1 MSNKRRKI
9 MNENLLKEHIKK
21 YNEKFNSS
29 PEIVSEDLLE
39 QKQRIKYYRSWTK
52 DKILEMTR
60 EDLYEFFSKLWA
72 MVIWGNK
79 KYAVDKI
86 IDGNGIDKLKSRM
99 AEFLWSERDIEKRWD
114 KFRKDMKGFGPA
126 IMSELLCH
134 FHPDKYIIWNSKTLT
149 GLNYL
154 GLDDLP
160 KYNYQ
165 LDGKKYKEICQIE
178 QKIAE
183 FLERGS
189 ELKDVNLLTVNY
201 FIWDELQI
209 KTAVETD
216 TPEDDEELAKITEED
231 KRGFV
236 HDEIKEKL
244 AEIGEWLGFKTYT
257 ETRVAS
263 GSVVDTVWEST
274 VGNMGRIIYVFEV
287 QTKGSIDSL
296 SMNLLKSLNNP
307 AVQGVIAVSDP
318 KQLEKI
324 KKNVADISTL
334 ENKLKFWNYTE
345 VLDNH
350 ERLARVNESINKLGL
365 VPEGF

>member
-1 MSNKRRKI
+1 MNK
-9 MNENLLKEHIKK
+9 ELLISHIHK
-21 YNEKFNSS
+21 YNQNYNSAS
-29 PEIVSEDLLE
+29 KEYKKDLIE
-39 QKQRIKYYRSWTK
+39 QKERIEYYRSWTR
-52 DKILEMTR
+52 DKIIEMSR

-86 IDGNGIDKLKSRM
+86 IDGNGIDKLKTRI
-99 AEFLWSERDIEKRWD
+99 AEFLWSEKDINKRWD
-114 KFRKDMKGFGPA
+114 KFRKEMKGFGPA

-134 FHPDKYIIWNSKTLT
+134 FHPEKYIIWNSKTFT

-154 GLDDLP
+154 GVEDLP

-165 LDGKKYKEICQIE
+165 LDGKKYKELCYIE
-178 QKIAE
+178 KEIAKE
-183 FLERGS
+183 LEKES
-189 ELKDVNLLTVNY
+189 DLKDINLLSVNY

-209 KTAVETD
+209 KTSIEAETS
-216 TPEDDEELAKITEED
+216 EDNEELARITEKDE
-231 KRGFV
+231 RGFV

-257 ETRVAS
+257 ETKVAS

-274 VGNMGRIIYVFEV
+274 IGNMGRIIYVFEV

-324 KKNVADISTL
+324 KRNVADISTL
-334 ENKLKFWNYTE
+334 ENKLKFWDYTE